1 MNKYL
6 KTKEGSLEDLAKQ
19 MQNKVLESDYQDK
32 FKKELDKA
40 GKPIGQMT
48 GAEKKAFF
56 NKIDKM
62 HSAKNE
68 SLDNKDEPAVKKII
82 TKLKGASQAHADQ
95 AKGLEKAMKTEKVDN
110 PYAVGMSQAM
120 KSTGDTP
127 PLKKSTI
134 TKAHDIAKSIEKDQK
149 ESVEINEADITL
161 HDHDSTDKDFKDL
174 VRKSN
179 LTMKVKKG
187 YKGDDVTLS
196 GNSSNIENMLKTMY
210 GSDWNKTYKK
220 SGNRYIEAE
229 YKKED
234 YTKKDVDKF
243 HTKLDKLVH
252 KSFGHSSDEKKK
264 EMKEARW
271 EIEGRVNYKGVGPE
285 DGFHMVIDAPTESA
299 AEDKAFDELV
309 KARKQRKIGP
319 GGGGGIDE
327 MEIEYIEKTNDRLQ
341 PVTQQ
346 RLGNSYDPTQKE
358 EVHPHVK
365 KMVKDGESDEKI
377 KKMHPKTTDKDLE
390 KLKETHMSTAKA
402 QNQKQK
408 EVGGEKEPIKTPKN
422 EWKTFAMMA
431 AELREKKEEKEDKK
445 EMQAGDDTRDK
456 SKKTMTGQVA
466 TSPEMNPK
474 VDYKY

>member
-68 SLDNKDEPAVKKII
+68 
-82 TKLKGASQAHADQ
+82 QA
-95 AKGLEKAMKTEKVDN
+95 DN
-110 PYAVGMSQAM
+110 PYAVGMAAAM
-120 KSTGDTP
+120 KAKDDKP

-149 ESVEINEADITL
+149 ESVEIKEANITL

-179 LTMKVKKG
+179 LTMKVKRG
-187 YKGDDVTLS
+187 YKGDNVTLS
-196 GNSSNIENMLKTMY
+196 GNPMNIEKMLKTMY
-210 GSDWNKTYKK
+210 GNDWNKTYKRR
-220 SGNRYIEAE
+220 GNEYIEAE

-243 HTKLDKLVH
+243 HTSLDKLVH

-271 EIEGRVNYKGVGPE
+271 EIEGRVSYKGVSPE

-319 GGGGGIDE
+319 GGGGNIDE

-377 KKMHPKTTDKDLE
+377 KKMHPELKDDELK
-390 KLKETHMSTAKA
+390 KLKETHSFVTNK
-402 QNQKQK
+402 QNEKQK

>member
-40 GKPIGQMT
+40 GKPIDQMT

-56 NKIDKM
+56 NKIDSKYT
-62 HSAKNE
+62 AKNE
-68 SLDNKDEPAVKKII
+68 Q
-82 TKLKGASQAHADQ
+82 TK
-95 AKGLEKAMKTEKVDN
+95 N
-110 PYAVGMSQAM
+110 PYAIGMAAAM
-120 KSTGDTP
+120 KAKDDKT

-149 ESVEINEADITL
+149 EEVSQKEI
-161 HDHDSTDKDFKDL
+161 
-174 VRKSN
+174 
-179 LTMKVKKG
+179 
-187 YKGDDVTLS
+187 
-196 GNSSNIENMLKTMY
+196 
-210 GSDWNKTYKK
+210 
-220 SGNRYIEAE
+220 
-229 YKKED
+229 
-234 YTKKDVDKF
+234 DKF

-377 KKMHPKTTDKDLE
+377 KKMHPELKDDELE
-390 KLKETHMSTAKA
+390 KLEVTHSFVTNK
-402 QNQKQK
+402 QNEKQK

-445 EMQAGDDTRDK
+445 EMQAGDDTRD
-456 SKKTMTGQVA
+456 SKVKTMTGKVA

>member
-6 KTKEGSLEDLAKQ
+6 KTKEGSLEDLGKQ

-48 GAEKKAFF
+48 GAEKKSFF

-68 SLDNKDEPAVKKII
+68 
-82 TKLKGASQAHADQ
+82 Q
-95 AKGLEKAMKTEKVDN
+95 AKN
-110 PYAVGMSQAM
+110 PYAIGMAAAM
-120 KSTGDTP
+120 KAKDDKP

-149 ESVEINEADITL
+149 EEVEEQKDRDIPARSKYSKAGGFYYW
-161 HDHDSTDKDFKDL
+161 D
-174 VRKSN
+174 RP
-179 LTMKVKKG
+179 VKYNSIKKFYYHPKG
-187 YKGDDVTLS
+187 AKPYPPG
-196 GNSSNIENMLKTMY
+196 
-210 GSDWNKTYKK
+210 
-220 SGNRYIEAE
+220 R
-229 YKKED
+229 
-234 YTKKDVDKF
+234 YTKKSDKYEEVSKKKIDKF
-243 HTKLDKLVH
+243 HTSLDKLVH

-299 AEDKAFDELV
+299 VEDKAFDELV

-377 KKMHPKTTDKDLE
+377 KKMHPELKDDELE
-390 KLKETHMSTAKA
+390 KLKETHSFVTNK
-402 QNQKQK
+402 QNEKQK